1 MLDRL
6 PVLLL
11 KELVLLPYQE
21 IKLDL
26 KVELSQEVVDLAE
39 ELYGN
44 KLLIVLPKV
53 GASTCVKIA
62 ATLNR

>member
-26 KVELSQEVVDLAE
+26 KVELSQEVCDLAE

-44 KLLIVLPKV
+44 KILIK
-53 GASTCVKIA
+53 
-62 ATLNR
+62 R